1 MRFLLLYDKNGV
13 LQTGQI
19 RSICESRGI
28 KAVFSAHHSWRHLL
42 EQNFL
47 LCGVAVVK
55 FLYGIAGRRG
65 YFCETDCWSECR
77 AACRRI

>member
-28 KAVFSAHHSWRHLL
+28 KAVFSAHHSWRHLS
-42 EQNFL
+42 EQNFFAL
-47 LCGVAVVK
+47 RCGGCEIFVWHCRQK
-55 FLYGIAGRRG
+55 RIFL
-65 YFCETDCWSECR
+65 
-77 AACRRI
+77 